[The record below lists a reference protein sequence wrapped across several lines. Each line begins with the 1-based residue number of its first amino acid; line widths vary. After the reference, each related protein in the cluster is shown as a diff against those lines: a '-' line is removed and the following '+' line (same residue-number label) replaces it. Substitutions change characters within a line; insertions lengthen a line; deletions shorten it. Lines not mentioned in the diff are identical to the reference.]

1 MNEIEVGQIV
11 YVHVS
16 NMFYRSEPKLI
27 EYIVSKVNT
36 RSFYAHRKDS
46 DYERRFDKRKM
57 THESLGDV
65 YRAYLT
71 EKEYW
76 EMVERGKERVQL
88 RKELKET
95 VDKMSL
101 IELRKLKEVLFVTK

>member
-1 MNEIEVGQIV
+1 MDEIEVGQIV

-16 NMFYRSEPKLI
+16 NMFYNSEPKLI

-36 RSFYAHRKDS
+36 RSFYAHRKGS
-46 DYERRFDKRKM
+46 DYKRRFDKRKM
-57 THESLGDV
+57 THESLGAI

-76 EMVERGKERVQL
+76 DIVNRRKESAEL
-88 RKELKET
+88 RKELKEQI
-95 VDKMSL
+95 DSMSL
-101 IELRKLKEVLFVTK
+101 EKLRELKEQII

>member
-16 NMFYRSEPKLI
+16 NMFYSSEPKLI

-57 THESLGDV
+57 THESLGEV

-76 EMVERGKERVQL
+76 DMVDRRKESIEL
-88 RKELKET
+88 RKELKKQI
-95 VDKMSL
+95 DIMSL
-101 IELRKLKEVLFVTK
+101 EKLHELKKHIN

>member
-1 MNEIEVGQIV
+1 MNKIEVGQIV

-16 NMFYRSEPKLI
+16 NMFYSSEPKLI

-36 RSFYAHRKDS
+36 RSFYAHRKGS
-46 DYERRFDKRKM
+46 DYESRFDKRKM

>member
-1 MNEIEVGQIV
+1 MREIEVGQIV

-16 NMFYRSEPKLI
+16 NMFYRSEPKLM

-57 THESLGDV
+57 THESLGEI

-76 EMVERGKERVQL
+76 DMVDRRKESVEL
-88 RKELKET
+88 RKKLKEQIDSMPLEKLRELKEQ
-95 VDKMSL
+95 M
-101 IELRKLKEVLFVTK
+101 I